1 MKKKIFLITA
11 MIALLA
17 CVFAISASAENEVTL
32 VTGEKV
38 DFETVFKVQNADG
51 VDNVVTG
58 YNTGYN
64 SNSVTDVIFPDYIAG
79 IKSNGLFGKYATSA
93 STTIKTLTFETSD
106 ELFIHGVNMF
116 TGCSVE
122 KVTFNPNCVVEIRD
136 GNFSGCTSLT
146 EITFPKF
153 LKLASGTFSG
163 CTNMVPT
170 NELVFAEGMT
180 EIAANAFNQCSR
192 LTGTVVFPSTLKSI
206 GEAAFKA
213 SSITGVDFS
222 KCASL
227 DTLVKSIFVN
237 CDSLTAIDMSACT
250 SLTSL
255 SNSFAENCDNLVSV
269 ILPPNLETINEKSFA
284 WCGKLQSMVIPASCT
299 LIGVE
304 AFQYARHNQD
314 LKVFTL
320 YIQSN
325 VNFDTSRYSVFN
337 SSSAKVEFILIGE
350 NVTAE
355 SFKAANTY
363 AHVTGATV
371 VDYLAENSKWTYV
384 PGQSISNHTIVE
396 NYCTPLALTNSHS
409 ATDAI
414 CNNTDLCSY
423 CGYITCTP
431 HTGEVSIAY
440 PNGYD
445 TNGEKKTCSLAICG
459 GSKSIEIKPIFTSLG
474 YSVGPDGYSLKAGF
488 TINID
493 AVKEYK
499 ELYPSFTFGAV
510 IVNANTVS
518 SKDAFFVNGV
528 INPSAKGLMVC
539 VEDLQYSI
547 LNVDIS
553 NFSASIADSLEL
565 VVGLYTNDGEGN
577 MTVAQYINTENYPTA
592 KTYSDMSLNA
602 VTLNQAR
609 LAHGMPALVP
619 PTPNKE

>member
-11 MIALLA
+11 MVALLV
-17 CVFAISASAENEVTL
+17 CVFAISVSAANEVTL
-32 VTGEKV
+32 VDGSQV

-64 SNSVTDVIFPDYIAG
+64 SNSMTDVIFPDYIAG

-122 KVTFNPNCVVEIRD
+122 KVTFNPNCVVEMRD

-213 SSITGVDFS
+213 SGITGVDFS

-237 CDSLTAIDMSACT
+237 CDSLTAIDMSACV

-255 SNSFAENCDNLVSV
+255 SNSFAENCDDLASV
-269 ILPPNLETINEKSFA
+269 ILPPNLEIINEKSFS
-284 WCGKLQSMVIPASCT
+284 WCPKIQSMVLPKT
-299 LIGVE
+299 LQVVGVE
-304 AFQYARHNQD
+304 AFQYARHQQA

-337 SSSAKVEFILIGE
+337 SSGAKVEFILIGE
-350 NVTAE
+350 NITAE
-355 SFKAANTY
+355 SFIANNSYT
-363 AHVTGATV
+363 HVTGATV
-371 VDYLAENSKWTYV
+371 VDYLDPQSPWTYT
-384 PGQSISNHTIVE
+384 PGSAITTHTIVE
-396 NYCTPLALTNSHS
+396 NYCKPFALTGEHANDVNPCVLCCEYCELSVAQENPIHNEV
-409 ATDAI
+409 TDI
-414 CNNTDLCSY
+414 LYDD
-423 CGYITCTP
+423 GYDKIGVQLTTCTNRGCK
-431 HTGEVSIAY
+431 H
-440 PNGYD
+440 
-445 TNGEKKTCSLAICG
+445 
-459 GSKSIEIKPIFTSLG
+459 EI
-474 YSVGPDGYSLKAGF
+474 SLKADALFICKGYSAPENGAGGIAIDYVVNIEAIEEYERVTNVTVSYGIYATTQNNLGDGYIFDENGTVADGALTAALNKQYTKIQIKLVGF
-488 TINID
+488 NTDELKATKFAIGAYVKAID
-493 AVKEYK
+493 SESQKISYLQSGEIADGDKYAFV
-499 ELYPSFTFGAV
+499 SFND
-510 IVNANTVS
+510 IVN
-518 SKDAFFVNGV
+518 
-528 INPSAKGLMVC
+528 
-539 VEDLQYSI
+539 
-547 LNVDIS
+547 
-553 NFSASIADSLEL
+553 SASS
-565 VVGLYTNDGEGN
+565 GE
-577 MTVAQYINTENYPTA
+577 EN
-592 KTYSDMSLNA
+592 
-602 VTLNQAR
+602 
-609 LAHGMPALVP
+609 
-619 PTPNKE
+619 E

>member
-11 MIALLA
+11 MVALLV
-17 CVFAISASAENEVTL
+17 CVFAISVSAANEVTL
-32 VTGEKV
+32 VNGDKV
-38 DFETVFKVQNADG
+38 DFETVFNVGKVDG

-58 YNTGYN
+58 FKTGYD
-64 SNSVTDVIFPDYIAG
+64 SNSMTDVIFPDYIAG
-79 IKSNGLFGKYATSA
+79 IKYNGLFGKYANSA

-213 SSITGVDFS
+213 SGITGVDFS

-237 CDSLTAIDMSACT
+237 CDSLTAIDMSACV

-255 SNSFAENCDNLVSV
+255 SNSFAENCDNLASV
-269 ILPPNLETINEKSFA
+269 VLPPNLETINEKSFA

-304 AFQYARHNQD
+304 AFQFARRGQE
-314 LKVFTL
+314 LQVFTL
-320 YIQSN
+320 YIQGN

-337 SSSAKVEFILIGE
+337 SSSAKVEFVLIGE

-355 SFKAANTY
+355 SFIAANTY
-363 AHVTGATV
+363 SHVTGATI
-371 VDYLAENSKWTYV
+371 VDYVAGENPWTYV
-384 PGQSISNHTIVE
+384 PGQTISSHTIVT
-396 NYCTPLALTNSHS
+396 NYCRALALMGEHNSEDNPCVINCSVCGKKSLKENPVHSLVTNVEYANGFAAKGQKAVVCTSEG
-409 ATDAI
+409 
-414 CNNTDLCSY
+414 
-423 CGYITCTP
+423 CGYT
-431 HTGEVSIAY
+431 
-440 PNGYD
+440 
-445 TNGEKKTCSLAICG
+445 
-459 GSKSIEIKPIFTSLG
+459 EIS
-474 YSVGPDGYSLKAGF
+474 
-488 TINID
+488 
-493 AVKEYK
+493 E
-499 ELYPSFTFGAV
+499 
-510 IVNANTVS
+510 
-518 SKDAFFVNGV
+518 
-528 INPSAKGLMVC
+528 
-539 VEDLQYSI
+539 
-547 LNVDIS
+547 
-553 NFSASIADSLEL
+553 
-565 VVGLYTNDGEGN
+565 
-577 MTVAQYINTENYPTA
+577 
-592 KTYSDMSLNA
+592 
-602 VTLNQAR
+602 
-609 LAHGMPALVP
+609 MPALFTNLGFSAAEYSGGGMSIGFKVDKDAILAYEEATGETVSYGVFAALAEKIGANDIFGADGKALDGVIAADITGTGFDIFNLKIVGITDEQDDIDLVMGAYVGTTKDGKTEYAYLQGG
-619 PTPNKE
+619 TPETGAKYFFASYTDVKAIVDAKNGVSAQ